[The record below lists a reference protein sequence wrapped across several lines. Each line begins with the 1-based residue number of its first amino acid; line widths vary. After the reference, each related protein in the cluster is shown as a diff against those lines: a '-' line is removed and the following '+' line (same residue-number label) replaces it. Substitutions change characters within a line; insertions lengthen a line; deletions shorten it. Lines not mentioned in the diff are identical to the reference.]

1 MHPALVTTTYWGF
14 SNPHLIKCISP
25 SKDLLTFVRNI
36 LEWGSQRKGFLILST
51 TFSLS
56 LLTPNSHLIFLF
68 IEWSPI
74 FVSKRHNAMHY
85 GIRAVIFRKS
95 YQEILEIDFSTNFHV
110 IHDFFWRRLSD
121 HPKIWKRKK
130 EFTNINLRRCK
141 TKKNVKGWFF
151 TDKTGLK
158 IFVFINAMIF
168 AFVAFVKNIP
178 LWVKNAS

>member
-51 TFSLS
+51 TISLS

-74 FVSKRHNAMHY
+74 FVSKRHNEMHY
-85 GIRAVIFRKS
+85 GIGAVIFRQS
-95 YQEILEIDFSTNFHV
+95 YQEMFNFESWFLCLFSSNSWIFLVEGGEYEKGNRCNDSLFHILGSRSV
-110 IHDFFWRRLSD
+110 
-121 HPKIWKRKK
+121 
-130 EFTNINLRRCK
+130 
-141 TKKNVKGWFF
+141 
-151 TDKTGLK
+151 
-158 IFVFINAMIF
+158 
-168 AFVAFVKNIP
+168 P
-178 LWVKNAS
+178 L